1 MGFIANIRTVA
12 RFELRTLLRSWFFRI
27 FSVLTLLILLGM
39 NIATLTEGGDNNWAI
54 RSIISNIPY
63 MNMAFLNIAQALLAI
78 FLASDFLKRDKKL
91 DTTEVI
97 YTRSMTNW
105 EYVWGKTFG
114 VVLVFGI
121 LNFLVFLMALII
133 NIVIAGVDVD
143 YLAYLMYPLLLGF
156 PTLIFTLGLAFLLMS
171 VIRNQAVTL
180 VILLG
185 LAALS
190 LFFIQD
196 KVNHLFDYMAFT
208 FPFMWSDIIGSGNLQ
223 EILLHRGI
231 YLFLGLAFIFA
242 TILLL
247 KRLPQSRPFS
257 ILSFVLMT
265 GLLVLGFGGGFTYW
279 TNYNGDIN
287 FRQEAKELNDAV
299 SKLPVVQIE
308 TYDIKLEHLNES
320 ISVVASLV
328 SEMNAVD
335 LPGTL
340 VFSLNP
346 GLDLNQCTI
355 NGLAVDFQ
363 REKHIVRIQKPA
375 GVTGRIK
382 IDFTYQGEIDERI
395 CYLDITDE
403 NLTTKHGPN
412 FIIASPKRHG
422 IIQKEYVLLTPES
435 VWYPVPGGTFGSN
448 LTVRPI
454 KQFSSYSLAV
464 TTKEGMTPI
473 SQGKSTHDG
482 DQWSFDSQTPYHG
495 ISLAIGKFESK
506 SLILDSLQVEIHY
519 YKGHDSF
526 FETLGL
532 LADTL
537 PMLVSETLEDYQR
550 SLGLS
555 YPYDFLKLVE
565 APVQFYSYQRVW
577 SKGYDYVQ
585 PGMIF
590 YPENLSFLKRGNLRK
605 ELDRAIDRAIARD
618 EMSTDEDLQAQ
629 IFNNLVKNNFI
640 QGEVNYRM
648 IMRGGSFS
656 SSMSDAPPWS
666 IFPNYFIYVN
676 NFVSDEFQ
684 MINATLESYIGS
696 KLNQTGGFGR
706 SMGGVSAEEKANLA
720 LLEHSFAELLD
731 KPDEKNILQ
740 SVIEAKGKQLFNY
753 LEASIG
759 TDEFISFITS
769 ELNNSR
775 YTDILFSDFEQRIVD
790 NYSLDISSFMHN
802 WYQGTEVPSFL
813 ITNVKNYEIQEGE
826 NTVFQIFFTV
836 SNTGNVDGMVNV
848 SFRTGGRGGR
858 MGGMGMG
865 MRSTQLTTYS
875 LAGRDDATNHL
886 YVVPAQTA
894 YEYALI
900 LDDQPRMMSV
910 NTLISSNLPANLTYP
925 FPDVEKN
932 RMEGRESSNQ
942 TKLVTTLAQPNE
954 LIVDNEDRGFSVY
967 EEGNSNKLSGL
978 LGIDQKESDIK
989 YQGLN
994 VWRPP
999 MTWSLTTQTGFY
1011 GDFIRSAYYTRSGEG
1026 ERYVEWEMDITEAGY
1041 YDVYCYLNS
1050 MIARISR
1057 FRGRGGDHGGSRG
1070 SSRGGGSD
1078 IKDVY
1083 HYTVFH
1089 DDGEDEVSKAL
1100 SNIEDG
1106 WNMLGSFYFA
1116 PGKAKV
1122 RLTNENTG
1130 RLVVADAVKWE
1141 KQ

>member
-1 MGFIANIRTVA
+1 MGFIDNIRTVA

-39 NIATLTEGGDNNWAI
+39 NIATLTESGDNNWAI

-105 EYVWGKTFG
+105 EYVWGKTLG

-133 NIVIAGVDVD
+133 NIVISGVDVD
-143 YLAYLMYPLLLGF
+143 YLAYLLYPFLLGF

-171 VIRNQAVTL
+171 LIRNQAVTL
-180 VILLG
+180 VVLLG

-208 FPFMWSDIIGSGNLQ
+208 FPFMWSDLIGSGNLQ

-247 KRLPQSRPFS
+247 QRLPQSRPLS
-257 ILSFVLMT
+257 ILSFVLML
-265 GLLVLGFGGGFTYW
+265 GLLVLGLGGGFTYW
-279 TNYNGDIN
+279 TSFNNDKE
-287 FRQEAKELNDAV
+287 FRQEVKELNDMV

-308 TYDIKLEHLNES
+308 TYDLKLEHLDGS

-328 SEMNAVD
+328 SEKDASE
-335 LPGTL
+335 LPETL

-346 GLDLNQCTI
+346 GLIIAQCSI
-355 NGLAVDFQ
+355 NGDAVDFQ
-363 REKHIVRIQKPA
+363 REKHIVRVQKPS
-375 GVTGRIK
+375 GVTGKVK
-382 IDFTYQGEIDERI
+382 IDFSYQGVIDERI
-395 CYLDITDE
+395 CYLDISDE
-403 NLTTKHGPN
+403 NLTTKHGPS
-412 FIIASPKRHG
+412 FIVASPKRHG
-422 IIQKEYVLLTPES
+422 IIQKDYVLLTPES
-435 VWYPVPGGTFGSN
+435 VWYPVSGGTFGSN
-448 LTVRPI
+448 LSVMPV
-454 KQFSSYSLAV
+454 KQFSSYNLEV
-464 TTKEGMTPI
+464 TTQGGMIPI
-473 SQGKSTHDG
+473 SQGKSSHDG
-482 DQWSFDSQTPYHG
+482 DNWSFDSQTPFHG
-495 ISLAIGKFESK
+495 ISLVIGNYESK
-506 SLILDSLQVEIHY
+506 SLELDSLLLEIHY

-526 FETLGL
+526 FEILGL

-537 PMLVSETLEDYQR
+537 PMLVNETLEDYQR

-555 YPYDFLKLVE
+555 YPYDFMKLVE
-565 APVQFYSYQRVW
+565 APVQFYSYDRMW
-577 SKGYDYVQ
+577 AKGYDYVQ
-585 PGMIF
+585 PGMIL
-590 YPENLSFLKRGNLRK
+590 YPENLSFLKRGNIRK
-605 ELDRAIDRAIARD
+605 ELDRAIDRALDRD
-618 EMSTDEDLQAQ
+618 DMSTDEDLQAQ
-629 IFNNLVKNNFI
+629 IFMNLIKNNFI
-640 QGEVNYRM
+640 QGVTNYRM
-648 IMRGGSFS
+648 IMRGGSYS
-656 SSMSDAPPWS
+656 SSESDAPPWS
-666 IFPNYFIYVN
+666 IFPNYFVYAN

-696 KLNQTGGFGR
+696 KINVTRGFGR
-706 SMGGVSAEEKANLA
+706 SMGGMSGEEKANLS
-720 LLEHSFAELLD
+720 LVENSFAELLNI
-731 KPDEKNILQ
+731 PDEKNILQ
-740 SVIEAKGKQLFNY
+740 SVIESKGKQLFNY

-769 ELNNSR
+769 ELEGSR
-775 YTDILFSDFEQRIVD
+775 YTDVLFDDFAQRILD
-790 NYSLDISSFMHN
+790 SYSIDISSFMEN
-802 WYQGTEVPSFL
+802 WYQGTDLPSFL
-813 ITNVKNYEIQEGE
+813 VTDVRNYEIQEGE
-826 NTVFQIFFTV
+826 NTVFQIFFTI

-865 MRSTQLTTYS
+865 GVRSAQITTYS

-886 YVVPAQTA
+886 YLVPAQTA

-925 FPDVEKN
+925 FPDIEKN
-932 RMEGRESSNQ
+932 RMEGSELAKQ
-942 TKLVTTLAQPNE
+942 TELVTTLAQPNE
-954 LIVDNEDRGFSVY
+954 LIVDNEDRGFSVH
-967 EEGNSNKLSGL
+967 EEGTSNKLSGI
-978 LGIDQKESDIK
+978 LGIDQKKSDFK

-999 MTWSLTTQTGFY
+999 LTWSLTTQTGFY
-1011 GDFIRSAYYTRSGEG
+1011 GDYIRSAHYTRSGEG

-1050 MIARISR
+1050 MVARMSR
-1057 FRGRGGDHGGSRG
+1057 FRGRGGDRG
-1070 SSRGGGSD
+1070 SGRGGESD

-1106 WNMLGSFYFA
+1106 WNMLGSFYLS
-1116 PGKAKV
+1116 PGKAKI